1 VRNDAL
7 PAQKG
12 EQMNDEN
19 SAPPTDAGLVSG
31 LLDWRFQRYLTMQL
45 LPVFYLL
52 LVLAAVVVIAGVV
65 GLAFLFSPM
74 AGLITVAVAPFVL
87 LIAVAVIRA
96 VLEYLVMAHRI
107 MRVVENMERI
117 PGHVDQLTARV
128 DAVVSQVDA
137 LGGQVGDIHRTVGLP
152 GRMMRQW
159 NNKPRP

>member
-1 VRNDAL
+1 MGKQERARQPEGINPSDQAV
-7 PAQKG
+7 P
-12 EQMNDEN
+12 E
-19 SAPPTDAGLVSG
+19 AGLIGG

-52 LVLAAVVVIAGVV
+52 LVLAAVVVIAGIV
-65 GLAFLFSPM
+65 GLAFLLSPM
-74 AGLITVAVAPFVL
+74 AGLITAVVAPFVL

-128 DAVVSQVDA
+128 DVVVSQVDV
-137 LGGQVGDIHRTVGLP
+137 LGGQVNDIHRTVGMP
-152 GRMMRQW
+152 GKLLRRW
-159 NNKPRP
+159 DK